1 MYLMTKVELIDQF
14 DTSAGRVFNIR
25 TNSSL
30 RIGDL
35 IMCDSLRYKVNAVLL
50 ATRPGQN
57 QDTISVIVENV

>member
-14 DTSAGRVFNIR
+14 DTSAGRVLNIR

-35 IMCDSLRYKVNAVLL
+35 IMCDSLRYKVNAILL

-57 QDTISVIVENV
+57 QDTISVIVENI